1 MSDVGPT
8 ARRERSRWSPG
19 SSSPRASTTCGPSHV
34 RFLQEVARLGRPRRL
49 WSDTAIESRTG
60 RPPAFPQRE
69 RLFLARAL
77 RCVDSAG
84 VVHRDPAEV
93 LTDIV
98 SRGDTLVVGSD
109 EDDHDLRARCQARG
123 VDYRVIRPADL
134 GGFPPFADE
143 VLPPSSGTPRVV
155 VTGCFDWLHSGHVQ
169 FFREAATL
177 GELHVVVG
185 SDRNVELLKGPGH
198 PLQHQDER
206 RYMVQAVRSVHRGLV
221 STGSGWMDAEPE
233 IDSIAPH
240 VYVVNED
247 GDRPEKRE
255 FCRAHG
261 LDYVV
266 LRRKPH
272 GGLPRRTST
281 DLRGF

>member
-1 MSDVGPT
+1 VTNAGPT
-8 ARRERSRWSPG
+8 ARSSAEMEPRVVVSASLDSLRSE
-19 SSSPRASTTCGPSHV
+19 HV
-34 RFLQEVARLGRPRRL
+34 RFLQEVARLGRVHVRL

-77 RCVDSAG
+77 RPVDTAG
-84 VVHRDPAEV
+84 VVGRAPEEA
-93 LTDIV
+93 LPDIA
-98 SRGDTLVVGSD
+98 SRGDTLVVAS
-109 EDDHDLRARCQARG
+109 EDDDEGLRARCLARG
-123 VDYRVIRPADL
+123 VDYRVIRPGDL

-143 VLPPSSGTPRVV
+143 ALPPSTGTRRVV

-169 FFREAATL
+169 FFREAAAL
-177 GELHVVVG
+177 GELYVVVG
-185 SDRNVELLKGPGH
+185 SDRNVELLKGHGH
-198 PLQHQDER
+198 PLHHQDER

-221 STGSGWMDAEPE
+221 STGTGWMDAEPE
-233 IDSIAPH
+233 IDAIAPH
-240 VYVVNED
+240 LYVVNED